1 MSMDSLKATFFAE
14 CEDLLD
20 ALSEGLAAMSDGT
33 ADPETVNAI
42 FRAVHSIKGS
52 GGAFGLED
60 LVSFAH
66 IYENVLDQIRAETLD
81 VTPAVM
87 KTVLRASDVLAAL
100 VEEAHAET
108 GQQPEAMAAVKAE
121 LTALSS
127 VGGASSESGLE
138 DAFSFEALPFEAIEL
153 SDLGDLG
160 DAGELTGD
168 ARYQITFKPER
179 ALYENSHDPVIL
191 FMALADLGDVV
202 VECDTD
208 ALPVLADIDP
218 AESYLSWTVT
228 VSGDVS
234 REEIGAVFE
243 FVEGLCT
250 LEIALEETETLP
262 PVGDA
267 VEPDGAVDAPITAA
281 GPSEPAGKARQ
292 SAPQSKRPTLRV
304 DPDRVDRLINTV
316 GELIINQ
323 AVISQKVVA
332 SGIAQNSDLMADL
345 DDYGFLARDIQEGVM
360 AIRAQPVKPLFQRMA
375 RIAREAGDATGKDVN
390 FVMEGEMTEID
401 KSLVE
406 RLTDPM
412 THLVRNAVDHGLETG
427 DERRAAGKSS
437 QGQLCLSAEHR
448 SGHVMITVRDDGR
461 GLNREKILA
470 KAIERGLVAKDAKL
484 SEAEID
490 NLLFAPGFS
499 TAETVTN
506 LSGRGVG
513 MDVVL
518 TEIQSMGGRI
528 AISSEPGKGS
538 EFSISLP
545 LTLAVLDGM
554 VVTVAGQTLVLPLSC
569 IIETIRPRTGDI
581 RPLGPNGHVLSI
593 RGAFV
598 PVVSLGAILGLDN
611 SCVDPESSVLV
622 HIQSGGANPVAVS
635 VDDISDQRQVVM
647 KSLEANYG
655 AIPGVS
661 AATILGDGKI
671 ALIVDPDAVS
681 KMAIEADE
689 TPITFELEI

>member
-1 MSMDSLKATFFAE
+1 MSMESLKETFFAE

-20 ALSEGLAAMSDGT
+20 ALGEGLSAMSDGT

-60 LVSFAH
+60 LVGFAH
-66 IYENVLDQIRAETLD
+66 IYENVLDQIRSDTLS

-87 KTVLRASDVLAAL
+87 KTILRASDVLAAL

-108 GQQPEAMAAVKAE
+108 GQRPDAMDPVLAE
-121 LTALSS
+121 LKALSS
-127 VGGASSESGLE
+127 EPVEADDAPAS
-138 DAFSFEALPFEAIEL
+138 DDFTFEAIPFEAIEL
-153 SDLGDLG
+153 EDIPSDGLHSI
-160 DAGELTGD
+160 A
-168 ARYQITFKPER
+168 FKPKR

-191 FMALADLGDVV
+191 FMALSELGTLEAECMSSDLP
-202 VECDTD
+202 
-208 ALPVLADIDP
+208 ALSDMDP
-218 AESYLSWTVT
+218 TESYLSWSVT
-228 VSGDVS
+228 LKGDAS
-234 REEIGAVFE
+234 AEEVGAVFE
-243 FVEGLCT
+243 FVDGLCD
-250 LEIALEETETLP
+250 LEIEAVAD
-262 PVGDA
+262 PVS
-267 VEPDGAVDAPITAA
+267 VEPLEVAVADTR
-281 GPSEPAGKARQ
+281 PSEAAHVDDERPANKQRQ
-292 SAPQSKRPTLRV
+292 APSPLKRPTLRV

-332 SGIAQNSDLMADL
+332 NGIAQNSDLMADL

-375 RIAREAGDATGKDVN
+375 RIAREAGDATGKEVN

-412 THLVRNAVDHGLETG
+412 THLVRNAIDHGLETAN
-427 DERRAAGKSS
+427 DRQTAGKSP
-437 QGQLCLSAEHR
+437 QGQLRLSAEHR
-448 SGHVMITVRDDGR
+448 SGHVMITVSDDGR
-461 GLNREKILA
+461 GLNRKKILE
-470 KAIERGLVAKDAKL
+470 KAIERGLVAEDAKL
-484 SEAEID
+484 SDAEID

-499 TAETVTN
+499 TADKVTN

-528 AISSEPGKGS
+528 SIRSEPGRGS

-554 VVTVAGQTLVLPLSC
+554 VVSVDEQTLVLPLSC
-569 IIETIRPRTGDI
+569 IIETIRPNPGDI
-581 RPLGPNGHVLSI
+581 RPLGRNGHVLSI
-593 RGAFV
+593 RGAYI
-598 PVVSLGAILGLDN
+598 PVVNLGSILGLQSGDMIA
-611 SCVDPESSVLV
+611 EKSVLV
-622 HIQSGGANPVAVS
+622 HIQSGGANPLAIA

-661 AATILGDGKI
+661 AATILGDGKV
-671 ALIVDPDAVS
+671 ALIVDPDAIS
-681 KMAIEADE
+681 KMAVE
-689 TPITFELEI
+689 TEDNIRAFELEAEHD

>member
-1 MSMDSLKATFFAE
+1 MSMDSLRATFFAE

-33 ADPETVNAI
+33 ADAETVNAI

-66 IYENVLDQIRAETLD
+66 IYENVLDQIRSETLE

-87 KTVLRASDVLAAL
+87 KTVLRASDVLAGL
-100 VEEAHAET
+100 VEEAHADSGEAPET
-108 GQQPEAMAAVKAE
+108 MVAVKAE
-121 LTALSS
+121 LEALSTGNS
-127 VGGASSESGLE
+127 DAE
-138 DAFSFEALPFEAIEL
+138 DEPSDAGFSFDAVPFEAI
-153 SDLGDLG
+153 DLGEIPSD
-160 DAGELTGD
+160 T
-168 ARYQITFKPER
+168 RYKITFKPHKP
-179 ALYENSHDPVIL
+179 LFENSHDPVIL
-191 FMALADLGDVV
+191 FMALSELGTLELTCDQSELPALEDLSP
-202 VECDTD
+202 TD
-208 ALPVLADIDP
+208 
-218 AESYLSWTVT
+218 SYLSWTLML
-228 VSGDVS
+228 SGDVS
-234 REEIGAVFE
+234 RDEIAAVFE
-243 FVEGLCT
+243 FVDGLC
-250 LEIALEETETLP
+250 ALDIETADEDPVAAPALDLAANVKDVP
-262 PVGDA
+262 PTG
-267 VEPDGAVDAPITAA
+267 ITKADTPAA
-281 GPSEPAGKARQ
+281 KARQ
-292 SAPQSKRPTLRV
+292 SASATKRPTLRV

-332 SGIAQNSDLMADL
+332 SGIAQNSELMADL

-375 RIAREAGDATGKDVN
+375 RIAREAGDATGKDVS

-412 THLVRNAVDHGLETG
+412 THLVRNAVDHGLEARE
-427 DERRAAGKSS
+427 ERAAAGKPVE
-437 QGQLCLSAEHR
+437 GELRLCAEHR
-448 SGHVMITVRDDGR
+448 SGHVMITVKDDGR
-461 GLNREKILA
+461 GLNRERILA
-470 KAIERGLVAKDAKL
+470 KAIERGLVAEDAKL
-484 SEAEID
+484 SDSEID

-528 AISSEPGKGS
+528 SIQSEPGKGS

-554 VVTVAGQTLVLPLSC
+554 VVTAAGQTLVLPLSC
-569 IIETIRPRTGDI
+569 IIETIRPRPSDI
-581 RPLGPNGHVLSI
+581 RPLGSRGHVLAI
-593 RGAFV
+593 RGAYI
-598 PVVSLGAILGLDN
+598 PVVSLGAILGLDSAGLN
-611 SCVDPESSVLV
+611 PERTVLV
-622 HIQSGGANPVAVS
+622 HIQSGGASPVAVS
-635 VDDISDQRQVVM
+635 VDHISDQRQVVM

-681 KMAIEADE
+681 RMAME
-689 TPITFELEI
+689 TDDTHKILELEAGHE